1 MVKGKIIAYAA
12 LFTKTEGKFVV
23 EFPDLE
29 GCFSQGDT
37 LEEAICSAQGAL
49 AAYYF
54 GNEGSLPEAR
64 KLESI
69 KEENPDVFIQIVAVN
84 TDDYIKKSVKLV
96 NKTVTIPE
104 WLNDLAIKYH
114 VNFSRTLKT
123 ALIYYLR
130 ELDSVSSNDRK
141 LLNE

>member
-123 ALIYYLR
+123 ALIYYSR